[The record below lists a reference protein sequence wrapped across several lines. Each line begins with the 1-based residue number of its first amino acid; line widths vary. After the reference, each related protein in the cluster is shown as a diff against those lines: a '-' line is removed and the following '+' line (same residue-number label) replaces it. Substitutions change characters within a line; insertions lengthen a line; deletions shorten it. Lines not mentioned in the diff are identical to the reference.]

1 MTWRLGILL
10 IAGTILFGCAGSGGP
25 SLASLPSL
33 GPPKAGT
40 ARIVVLRLEKG
51 FFGIGDRSFPVKL
64 DGEPMGDLM
73 TGTFVYQDRPAG
85 RHQLSAELWDL
96 PGVSRHDFTARPG
109 QTHYFVAR
117 LKDKVRDIYAASAV
131 GGLIGLAIASA
142 ATDDNTGN
150 FDLTPIDEAAAKRA
164 IAQLP

>member
-1 MTWRLGILL
+1 
-10 IAGTILFGCAGSGGP
+10 
-25 SLASLPSL
+25 
-33 GPPKAGT
+33 
-40 ARIVVLRLEKG
+40 
-51 FFGIGDRSFPVKL
+51 
-64 DGEPMGDLM
+64 MGDLM
-73 TGTFVYQDRPAG
+73 TGSFVYQDRPAG

-96 PGVSRHDFTARPG
+96 PGVSRHEFNARPG

-117 LKDKVRDIYAASAV
+117 LRDKVRDIYAASAV